1 MEISSRFLCRFRF
14 LCQLRQLLQRLV
26 FHDDFHVF
34 LIEGTHRGHIFPV
47 ACILGENVA
56 DLVELLR
63 CVAGFA
69 DDEMVLSGQ
78 RVLVEAVFSV
88 VMALQNMGGADHGI
102 KIPEPVKPCQ
112 IKGCGVGWS
121 GFGRFLLRSFLGGI
135 FSVVLLHCLF
145 LGIADLVEKTQHI
158 IGAFQLG
165 SDGGAA
171 KGRIAGCWGENL
183 AKRVSSSSGS
193 STFVMMSMMESEE
206 RGIASI
212 IRGISFASK
221 PNS

>member
-1 MEISSRFLCRFRF
+1 MEISSCFLCRFRF

-88 VMALQNMGGADHGI
+88 VMGPPEYGAARI
-102 KIPEPVKPCQ
+102 TVSSIPEPVKPCQ
-112 IKGCGVGWS
+112 
-121 GFGRFLLRSFLGGI
+121 
-135 FSVVLLHCLF
+135 
-145 LGIADLVEKTQHI
+145 D
-158 IGAFQLG
+158 
-165 SDGGAA
+165 
-171 KGRIAGCWGENL
+171 
-183 AKRVSSSSGS
+183 
-193 STFVMMSMMESEE
+193 
-206 RGIASI
+206 
-212 IRGISFASK
+212 
-221 PNS
+221 

>member
-1 MEISSRFLCRFRF
+1 MEISSCFLCRFRF

-34 LIEGTHRGHIFPV
+34 QIEGTHRGHIYPV

-56 DLVELLR
+56 DFVELLR

-88 VMALQNMGGADHGI
+88 VMALQNMGGAEHGI

-121 GFGRFLLRSFLGGI
+121 GFGRFHLRTFLGGI
-135 FSVVLLHCLF
+135 FSVLLLHCLF
-145 LGIADLVEKTQHI
+145 LGIADLVDYGNRVLVVRSEHL
-158 IGAFQLG
+158 GAIVPIRLVPVIFFRVVRSGQDNTALASQLA
-165 SDGGAA
+165 DG
-171 KGRIAGCWGENL
+171 I
-183 AKRVSSSSGS
+183 
-193 STFVMMSMMESEE
+193 
-206 RGIASI
+206 
-212 IRGISFASK
+212 
-221 PNS
+221 

>member
-1 MEISSRFLCRFRF
+1 MEISSCFLCRFRF

-56 DLVELLR
+56 DFVELLR

-135 FSVVLLHCLF
+135 FSVVLLLAFF
-145 LGIADLVEKTQHI
+145 LALRILLKRPSTSSA
-158 IGAFQLG
+158 AFQLG

-171 KGRIAGCWGENL
+171 KGRIARLLGRKLGKTGVQL
-183 AKRVSSSSGS
+183 FRVLHLRDD
-193 STFVMMSMMESEE
+193 EYD
-206 RGIASI
+206 GI
-212 IRGISFASK
+212 
-221 PNS
+221 